1 MVLMR
6 ENSCDFA
13 ASELPHGRN
22 SFHGRAISG
31 TDRLLTERICKYRQ
45 GVILVINFK
54 FYLFIYFIYF
64 ILLAIAIRMVCYI
77 YLFKMVQA
85 AIKPIYVKKKV
96 ITTKVPFIMI
106 HNI

>member
-1 MVLMR
+1 MVLMG

-54 FYLFIYFIYF
+54 FYLYE
-64 ILLAIAIRMVCYI
+64 AIAIRMVYYI

-85 AIKPIYVKKKV
+85 AIKPIYEKKKV
-96 ITTKVPFIMI
+96 ITTKVQFIMI

>member
-1 MVLMR
+1 MVLMG

-22 SFHGRAISG
+22 SFHGRAICG
-31 TDRLLTERICKYRQ
+31 TDHLLTERIWKYSQ

-54 FYLFIYFIYF
+54 FYSYG
-64 ILLAIAIRMVCYI
+64 AIVIRMVCYI
-77 YLFKMVQA
+77 YLFKMVQP
-85 AIKPIYVKKKV
+85 AIKSIYVKKKV